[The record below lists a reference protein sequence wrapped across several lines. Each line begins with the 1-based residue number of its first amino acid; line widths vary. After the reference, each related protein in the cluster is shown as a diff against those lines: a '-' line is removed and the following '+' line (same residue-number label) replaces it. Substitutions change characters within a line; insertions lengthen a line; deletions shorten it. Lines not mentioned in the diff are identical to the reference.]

1 MNQHRKVQSIGRG
14 PQSFSR
20 SAQSPIQSPMQP
32 MGLPVI
38 GQQQPIQQQ
47 SPDSAV
53 EAMQDLAMEIY
64 SQLAID
70 LIRSSQTTNLDLL
83 RQMAKHSQV
92 AALAYFEE
100 LGVEFAEQSQEKV

>member
-1 MNQHRKVQSIGRG
+1 MSRFRQVPGIAQGPKGFTPASFVPMQSPLGQPPQQ
-14 PQSFSR
+14 PQSP
-20 SAQSPIQSPMQP
+20 A
-32 MGLPVI
+32 
-38 GQQQPIQQQ
+38 
-47 SPDSAV
+47 AV
-53 EAMQDLAMEIY
+53 DGNAEQMQDLAMEIY

-100 LGVEFAEQSQEKV
+100 LGVEFAEQSQEEV